1 MNSHSRRRFLQTGLG
16 GAALLAAGGLAA
28 PRWAW
33 AANDTIKVGVLL
45 DLSGPMQMFGEIKKQ
60 CLELAADEIN
70 DAGGVLGKPIELIA
84 YDTQTNN
91 QLYGQYA
98 QQLALR
104 DKVAVVHG
112 AVTSAAREVARPVLG
127 RAKTL
132 YMWNMPNEGTEG
144 ACDRNLFVV
153 GATPVQVLNHL
164 VPYMM
169 EQHGKKMYILAADYL
184 FGQLSTKWAQ
194 EIAGELGGEVVG
206 VEFFPMDNDKFGS
219 SIGKIQTAQPDFIF
233 NVLVGPA
240 HGAFYTQWAA
250 AGMNKEIPMAAHTIG
265 DAGEQLRMPPE
276 VSEGIVTVKSY
287 FDELDTPENNAFLER
302 FKAKYPDYFYI
313 GQLGMSD
320 YQSLSLWAEAVKVAG
335 STDRDKVIGA
345 LESGISIDTP
355 SGKVTSHPKTHYC
368 TMDMYLAEL
377 QDGRFQVLEK
387 RDQVPPINPDDESC
401 NAVAMAL

>member
-184 FGQLSTKWAQ
+184 FGQLSTQWAQ

-240 HGAFYTQWAA
+240 HGAFYTQW
-250 AGMNKEIPMAAHTIG
+250 
-265 DAGEQLRMPPE
+265 R
-276 VSEGIVTVKSY
+276 
-287 FDELDTPENNAFLER
+287 
-302 FKAKYPDYFYI
+302 
-313 GQLGMSD
+313 
-320 YQSLSLWAEAVKVAG
+320 
-335 STDRDKVIGA
+335 
-345 LESGISIDTP
+345 
-355 SGKVTSHPKTHYC
+355 
-368 TMDMYLAEL
+368 
-377 QDGRFQVLEK
+377 
-387 RDQVPPINPDDESC
+387 
-401 NAVAMAL
+401 